1 MSEKKNRTYGILATL
16 LFHGAMLLV
25 LLTLALRTPLPLPG
39 EEGMEV
45 NLGFSDEGLG
55 DIQPT
60 DIPAGNQASAPPP
73 KASKDEEVVTD
84 DDEEAPNLTPKK
96 QPKPKTETVTPS
108 KTNRPSESKPAEPV
122 LNPNALYRGKQQGQG
137 QPSSQG
143 ITQGTGDQGRADGN
157 PNSNNYS
164 GQGGAGNGP
173 GFYLSGRSKVFLF
186 QPSYNSDDQGTVVVE
201 IVVDR
206 DGNVIRAIPGKK
218 IPGMNIGTT
227 TSDQTLWNEARNA
240 ALKSKFSPNPKAD
253 PEQKGYIVYRFI
265 KMD

>member
-16 LFHGAMLLV
+16 LFHAAMILL

-45 NLGFSDEGLG
+45 NLGFSEEGLG
-55 DIQPT
+55 EVQPT
-60 DIPAGNQASAPPP
+60 EIPSGSQAASPPP
-73 KASKDEEVVTD
+73 RASKDEEIATA
-84 DDEEAPNLTPKK
+84 DDEEAPSLSLKK
-96 QPKPKTETVTPS
+96 QPKPKNETVTPS
-108 KTNRPSESKPAEPV
+108 QSKRPSETKPAEPV
-122 LNPNALYRGKQQGQG
+122 LNPNALYRGKQQGEG

-143 ITQGTGDQGRADGN
+143 ITQGTGDQGRPDGN
-157 PNSNNYS
+157 PASGNYT
-164 GQGGAGNGP
+164 GQGGSGNGP
-173 GFYLSGRSKVFLF
+173 GFFLTGRSKVFLF

-206 DGNVIRAIPGKK
+206 EGNVIRALPGKK

-240 ALKSKFSPNPKAD
+240 ALKSKFSPNPNAD
-253 PEQKGYIVYRFI
+253 PEQKGYIIYKFI
-265 KMD
+265 KLD